1 MSSRTR
7 AEIIADVTTLLQDW
21 PINAS
26 ARADVLE
33 LLYHDLKQRA
43 KRHLSSERRDH
54 TLSTTAL
61 VHESYLRLARQDG
74 PWHNREQFLAVASRI
89 MRRVLVDHARA
100 RSRQRRG
107 AQFRVE
113 LTEVEAPGVPE
124 YADLL
129 ALDSALDALATEDER
144 SARLVELRFFAGLT
158 QEEAAVALSVSPATI
173 ARDWTFARAWL
184 FRKLRSDLP
193 LAHEPRGG

>member
-1 MSSRTR
+1 MASRTR
-7 AEIIADVTTLLQDW
+7 AEIVADVTALLQEW
-21 PINAS
+21 HVNPS

-43 KRHLSSERRDH
+43 KRHLRSERRGH

-61 VHESYLRLARQDG
+61 VHESYLRLAGQSG
-74 PWHNREQFLAVASRI
+74 PWHNREQFLAVASRL

-100 RSRQRRG
+100 HSAAKRG

-113 LTEVEAPGVPE
+113 LTEVEAPSAPE
-124 YADLL
+124 PVDVL
-129 ALDSALDALATEDER
+129 ALDRALDALAREDER
-144 SARLVELRFFAGLT
+144 SATLVELRFFAGLT
-158 QEEAAVALSVSPATI
+158 KEEAAVALSVSPATI

-184 FRKLRSDLP
+184 FRNLRPDLP
-193 LAHEPRGG
+193 QAQ